1 MLHGVWT
8 KCDLINLSRT
18 GNIDR
23 CEVKVSGGTDFYPTL
38 WKKFLPESSLIESVK
53 CQTNAHHDENVDGQK
68 NQRFQNHYVCKADW
82 LICKSKN
89 WKIPKMSKYQHDKN
103 VKIQKLLICQSCKSR
118 KMSNT
123 QKWRNVKKYQIDQ
136 DAIYQDVV
144 NVNMSNSEMVKHI
157 KVSTYQNAKHVKQSK
172 RRIYRKCTN
181 SKTSQMSK
189 YKSYQ

>member
-1 MLHGVWT
+1 MVLMCSSTCTNMLSLFTYFVFFFDVI
-8 KCDLINLSRT
+8 DLGHLGICS
-18 GNIDR
+18 
-23 CEVKVSGGTDFYPTL
+23 FYTSL
-38 WKKFLPESSLIESVK
+38 FLMP
-53 CQTNAHHDENVDGQK
+53 
-68 NQRFQNHYVCKADW
+68 
-82 LICKSKN
+82 
-89 WKIPKMSKYQHDKN
+89 
-103 VKIQKLLICQSCKSR
+103 ICQSVRRIMPKSR
-118 KMSNT
+118 KYKNDEMS
-123 QKWRNVKKYQIDQ
+123 KKNQIDQ